1 VKETQWGWELLND
14 NKALWPRSANDID
27 EEEYDK
33 FFQAISKVCHFISH
47 ATRAC
52 LHCSAAAAA
61 TADVAADGMCKALW
75 L

>member
-14 NKALWPRSANDID
+14 NKALWLRSANDID

-33 FFQAISKVCHFISH
+33 FFQAISKVCLFISH